1 MTVREMQD
9 KILQLKKDKSVC
21 ILAHLYQRHE
31 ILEIAD
37 FVGDSFALSMQA
49 KKASQNTVLMCGVR
63 FMAETVKML
72 SPEKKVILSH
82 SDAGCPMA
90 EQIDREAV
98 LTLKKKLRNAP
109 VVAYV
114 NTTADLK
121 TVSDVCVTSSSAVKI
136 VSNLPDKEIIF
147 IPDINLGTYVQEQ
160 LPEKKIHLVHGGCPT
175 HVRMTKQDVMRA
187 KQEHP
192 NALLL
197 VHPECRK
204 EVVDLADMVGST
216 AEIIEYVNKS
226 NCDAF
231 IIGTENSIV
240 AHLQYGHPEK
250 SFYPLSKDCICHNMM
265 LTNLGD
271 VLACLEGKGGEEII
285 LSDEVIHE
293 GRKCIDE
300 MLRLG

>member
-98 LTLKKKLRNAP
+98 LTLKKKLGNAP

-175 HVRMTKQDVMRA
+175 HVRMTKQNVMRA

>member
-31 ILEIAD
+31 IVEIAD

>member
-31 ILEIAD
+31 IVEIAD

-63 FMAETVKML
+63 FRAETVKML

>member
-90 EQIDREAV
+90 EQIDRETV
-98 LTLKKKLRNAP
+98 LTLKKKLGNAP

>member
-9 KILQLKKDKSVC
+9 KILQLKKDKNVC

-37 FVGDSFALSMQA
+37 FIGDSFALSLQA
-49 KKASQNTVLMCGVR
+49 KKATQSTVLMCGVR

-72 SPEKKVILSH
+72 SPEKKVVLSH
-82 SDAGCPMA
+82 SEAGCPMA
-90 EQIDREAV
+90 EQIDKE
-98 LTLKKKLRNAP
+98 TLLEFKKKLGNAP

-160 LPEKKIHLVHGGCPT
+160 VPGKKIHLVHGGCPT
-175 HVRMTKQDVMRA
+175 HVRMTKQDVIRA
-187 KQEHP
+187 KENHP
-192 NALLL
+192 DALLL

-216 AEIIEYVNKS
+216 AEIIQYVANS
-226 NCDAF
+226 TYDSF

-240 AHLQYGHPEK
+240 AHLQYEHPDK

-285 LSDEVIHE
+285 LSDEVIQK